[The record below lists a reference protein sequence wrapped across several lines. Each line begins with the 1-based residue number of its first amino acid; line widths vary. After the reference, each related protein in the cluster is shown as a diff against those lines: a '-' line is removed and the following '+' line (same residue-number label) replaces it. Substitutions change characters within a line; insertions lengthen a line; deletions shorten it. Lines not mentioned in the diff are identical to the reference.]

1 MCFGFRYLNF
11 KFVKKQTPVFVI
23 QYQVT
28 LFGRGFAALGICGL
42 KVQS

>member
-1 MCFGFRYLNF
+1 M

-28 LFGRGFAALGICGL
+28 LFGCGYAASGTFSVYKIRNLH
-42 KVQS
+42 KYS